1 MEQPKKFEILR
12 VDFNFFFNY
21 ASKMK
26 QIFDFS
32 GFSVSLLFL
41 CGLVSQGIR
50 KLRWNYHRSN
60 PLYNQQAKHK
70 SKMNAQ
76 QNNSDEWMII
86 R

>member
-1 MEQPKKFEILR
+1 MEQRKKFDILG

-50 KLRWNYHRSN
+50 KLRWSN
-60 PLYNQQAKHK
+60 PLYNQQAKYK

-76 QNNSDEWMII
+76 QNNSDQWMIV